1 VSTQSLAAKAT
12 RLIGKET
19 LKKRMSKKTLL
30 YAAYII
36 GITVIFLYYLFPSE
50 AVRDYVVYKMTRGN
64 PDVSVTIDRVSPVLP
79 PGIKLHDVGIAHG
92 NRAIVDLDSV
102 KITPGLLSVFSSKKT
117 ARFKGRVNGGTVNGW
132 AEVDSRKNQQ
142 AEKIEGTI
150 SGIQVQG
157 IAALKHLDAYKISGN
172 LGGDFTIGATGS
184 RRSMTGKLTLSECR
198 IDFDQPIIGL
208 SSLRFQNINADLVL
222 NKGTLAIKKF
232 SARGND
238 LNVDI
243 SGTIALNRSG
253 RGNTLNL
260 NGSVTPHHGFL
271 AKIGN
276 NIPAGLLH
284 QKKAGKTTISF
295 RIGGTLEAPDFR
307 LN

>member
-1 VSTQSLAAKAT
+1 
-12 RLIGKET
+12 
-19 LKKRMSKKTLL
+19 M
-30 YAAYII
+30 
-36 GITVIFLYYLFPSE
+36 
-50 AVRDYVVYKMTRGN
+50 VYKITRGN
-64 PDVSVTIDRVSPVLP
+64 PGVSVTIDRVSPVLP

-92 NRAIVDLDSV
+92 NRALVDLDSL
-102 KITPGLLSVFSSKKT
+102 KITPGLLSFFSNTKT

-132 AEVDSRKNQQ
+132 AEVDSSKNQP

-157 IAALKHLDAYKISGN
+157 VPALKHLSAYKISGN
-172 LGGDFTIGATGS
+172 LGGDFTIGSAGP
-184 RRSMTGKLTLSECR
+184 RRSMTGKLTLSDCR
-198 IDFDQPIIGL
+198 IDFDQPIIGQ
-208 SSLRFQNINADLVL
+208 SSLSFKNINAELVL
-222 NKGTLAIKKF
+222 NKGTLVIKKF
-232 SARGND
+232 SARGNQ
-238 LNVDI
+238 LNADI

-253 RGNTLNL
+253 RGNALNL

-276 NIPAGLLH
+276 SIPADLLQ

-295 RIGGTLEAPDFR
+295 IIGGTVEVPEFR